1 MVAPIAGIQVIM
13 LAAWCTRLFFLFRK
27 LGPSIMSS
35 NLNNHRL
42 LPLPDELISYIL
54 EHTDYKAVIACRR
67 VGPPRLL
74 PLQSTLS
81 DR

>member
-1 MVAPIAGIQVIM
+1 
-13 LAAWCTRLFFLFRK
+13 
-27 LGPSIMSS
+27 MSS

-67 VGPPRLL
+67 VGPRLL
-74 PLQSTLS
+74 PLQYTLS

>member
-1 MVAPIAGIQVIM
+1 
-13 LAAWCTRLFFLFRK
+13 
-27 LGPSIMSS
+27 MSS
-35 NLNNHRL
+35 NLDNHPI

-54 EHTDYKAVIACRR
+54 EQTDYKAVIACRR